1 MKRKSLL
8 VLLTLILAFGTV
20 LAACGSK
27 NEGTG
32 TTTDNNSA
40 SGEKGLAKD
49 QVLKINLTAE
59 PPTFDPAQAKDSQTN
74 TVLKF
79 LYEGLVRID
88 ENGKEAPG
96 VATNWEV
103 SEDGLKYVFTLN
115 PEAKW
120 SNGDPITAEDF
131 VRSWE
136 RALKPETASP
146 YAYQLYYIKG
156 AEGFNMSKD
165 PKFKGTKITDF
176 SQVGVEAKD
185 EHTLEVT
192 LENPTPYFLGLTAFY
207 TYYPVHKSADTNDKF
222 FADHKNMIVNG
233 PFVMDQYAKG
243 QKIVVK
249 KNEGYHAASDIKLS
263 EINMSLTSS
272 SASELQAY
280 KSGQLDYTGA
290 PNGEIPT
297 DQIPS
302 LKAELPNEFKATGIA
317 STYYYQF
324 NVNEAPFNNA
334 KIRKAF
340 AMSIQRQLI
349 VDKVTQGGQIPAFG
363 FVPPGIRGEKE
374 EFRTEHKD
382 DYFTENVDEA
392 KKLLAEGMKEEGYTT
407 LPEITLIYNTSDAHA
422 KVALAI
428 ADMWKNSLCVDV
440 KTENQKWKVFLDN
453 RQKQNFQ
460 IARAGWSADYND
472 PFNFLEMW
480 KTGNTNNDSKFSNAQ
495 YDKNLEETVKTADAA
510 ARMAAFADAEK
521 ILIQDEMGVLPI
533 YYYTNVSLTKPYL
546 KGVQLDFSGAIDFTR
561 AYLEEK

>member
-1 MKRKSLL
+1 M
-8 VLLTLILAFGTV
+8 TLILAFGTV

-32 TTTDNNSA
+32 NTDTGSA
-40 SGEKGLAKD
+40 NEGNGLAKD
-49 QVLKINLTAE
+49 QILKINLSAE
-59 PPTFDPAQAKDSQTN
+59 PPTLDPAQAKDSQTN

-88 ENGKEAPG
+88 ADGKEQAG
-96 VATNWEV
+96 VAKDWTI
-103 SEDGLKYVFTLN
+103 SEDGLKYVFNLN

-120 SNGDPITAEDF
+120 SNGDAITAEDF

-156 AEGFNMSKD
+156 AEGYNLSKD
-165 PKFKGTKITDF
+165 ETYKGTKVTDF
-176 SQVGVEAKD
+176 SQVGVKATD

-207 TYYPVHKSADTNDKF
+207 TYYPVHASADTNDKF
-222 FADHKNMIVNG
+222 FTDYKNMIVNG
-233 PFVMDQYAKG
+233 PFVMDQYSKG

-249 KNEGYHAASDIKLS
+249 KNDGYHAAADIKLA
-263 EINMSLTSS
+263 EIDMSLTNS

-290 PNGEIPT
+290 PNGEIPS

-302 LKAELPNEFKATGIA
+302 VKAELPDEFKATGIA

-324 NVNEAPFNNA
+324 NVNEAPFNNV

-340 AMSIQRQLI
+340 AMAIQRQLI

-363 FVPPGIRGEKE
+363 FVPPGIRGENG
-374 EFRTEHKD
+374 EFRDEHKD
-382 DYFTENVDEA
+382 DYFTENVEEA
-392 KKLLAEGMKEEGYTT
+392 KALLAEGMKEEGYTT
-407 LPEITLIYNTSDAHA
+407 LPAVTLIYNTSDGHA
-422 KVALAI
+422 KIALAV
-428 ADMWKNSLCVDV
+428 ADMWKQNLGVDV
-440 KTENQKWKVFLDN
+440 KTENQEWGVFLEN
-453 RQKQNFQ
+453 RQNQNFQ
-460 IARAGWSADYND
+460 VARAGWSADYND
-472 PFNFLEMW
+472 PYNFLEMW
-480 KTGNTNNDSKFSNAQ
+480 TTGNTNNDSKFSNEQ
-495 YDKNLEETVKTADAA
+495 YDKDVKETVKSADPA

-521 ILIQDEMGVLPI
+521 ILIQDEMGVMPI

-546 KGVQLDFSGAIDFTR
+546 KGVQLDFSGAIDYTR

>member
-32 TTTDNNSA
+32 NTDNGSA
-40 SGEKGLAKD
+40 TEGNGLAKD
-49 QVLKINLTAE
+49 QVLKINLSAE
-59 PPTFDPAQAKDSQTN
+59 PPTLDPAQAKDSQTN

-79 LYEGLVRID
+79 LYEGLVRIGSD
-88 ENGKEAPG
+88 GKEAPG
-96 VATNWEV
+96 VAKDWTI
-103 SEDGLKYVFTLN
+103 SEDGLKYVFNLN
-115 PEAKW
+115 PDAKW
-120 SNGDPITAEDF
+120 SNGDAITAEDF

-156 AEGFNMSKD
+156 AEGFNRSVDEKY
-165 PKFKGTKITDF
+165 KGTKITDF
-176 SQVGVEAKD
+176 SQVGVKATD

-222 FADHKNMIVNG
+222 FTDYKNMIVNG
-233 PFVMDQYAKG
+233 PFTMDQYAKG

-249 KNEGYHAASDIKLS
+249 KNESYHAASDIKLS
-263 EINMSLTSS
+263 AINMSLTNS

-290 PNGEIPT
+290 PNGEIPS

-302 LKAELPNEFKATGIA
+302 VKAELPNEFKATGIA

-324 NVNEAPFNNA
+324 NVNEAPFNNV

-340 AMSIQRQLI
+340 AMSIERQLI

-363 FVPPGIRGEKE
+363 FVPPGIRGENG
-374 EFRTEHKD
+374 EFRDEHKD
-382 DYFTENVDEA
+382 DYFTENVEEA

-407 LPEITLIYNTSDAHA
+407 LPAVTLIYNTSDGHA
-422 KVALAI
+422 KIALAV
-428 ADMWKNSLCVDV
+428 ADMWKKNLGVDV
-440 KTENQKWKVFLDN
+440 KTENQEWGVFLEN
-453 RQKQNFQ
+453 RQNQNFQ
-460 IARAGWSADYND
+460 VARAGWSADYND
-472 PFNFLEMW
+472 PYNFLEMW
-480 KTGNTNNDSKFSNAQ
+480 TTGNTNNDSKFSNEQ
-495 YDKNLEETVKTADAA
+495 YDKDVKETVKSADPAT
-510 ARMAAFADAEK
+510 RMAAFADAEK

>member
-32 TTTDNNSA
+32 NTDTGSA
-40 SGEKGLAKD
+40 NEGNGLAKD
-49 QVLKINLTAE
+49 QILKINLSAE
-59 PPTFDPAQAKDSQTN
+59 PPTLDPAQAKDSQTN

-88 ENGKEAPG
+88 ADGKEQPG
-96 VATNWEV
+96 VATDWTI
-103 SEDGLKYVFTLN
+103 SEDGLKYVFNLN

-120 SNGDPITAEDF
+120 SNGDAITAEDF

-156 AEGFNMSKD
+156 AEGYNLSKD
-165 PKFKGTKITDF
+165 ETYTGTKITDF
-176 SQVGVEAKD
+176 SQVGVKATD
-185 EHTLEVT
+185 ANTLEVT

-207 TYYPVHKSADTNDKF
+207 TYYPVHASADTNDKF
-222 FADHKNMIVNG
+222 FTDYKNMIVNG

-249 KNEGYHAASDIKLS
+249 KNDGYHAAADIKLAQ
-263 EINMSLTSS
+263 IDMSLTNS

-290 PNGEIPT
+290 PNGEIPS

-302 LKAELPNEFKATGIA
+302 VKAELPDEFKATGIA

-324 NVNEAPFNNA
+324 NVNEAPFNNV

-363 FVPPGIRGEKE
+363 FVPPGIRGENG
-374 EFRTEHKD
+374 EFRDEHKD

-392 KKLLAEGMKEEGYTT
+392 KALLAEGMKEEGYTT
-407 LPEITLIYNTSDAHA
+407 LPAVTLIYNTSDGHA
-422 KVALAI
+422 KIALAI
-428 ADMWKNSLCVDV
+428 ADMWKQNLGVDV
-440 KTENQKWKVFLDN
+440 KTENQEWGVFLEN
-453 RQKQNFQ
+453 RQNQNFQ
-460 IARAGWSADYND
+460 VARAGWSADYND
-472 PFNFLEMW
+472 PYNFLEMW
-480 KTGNTNNDSKFSNAQ
+480 TTGNTNNDSKFSNEQ
-495 YDKNLEETVKTADAA
+495 YDKDVKDTVKSADPA

-521 ILIQDEMGVLPI
+521 ILIQDEMGVMPI

>member
-32 TTTDNNSA
+32 NTDNGSA
-40 SGEKGLAKD
+40 TEGNGLAKD
-49 QVLKINLTAE
+49 QVLKINLSAE
-59 PPTFDPAQAKDSQTN
+59 PPTLDPAQAKDSQTN

-79 LYEGLVRID
+79 LYEGLVRIGAD
-88 ENGKEAPG
+88 GKEAPG
-96 VATNWEV
+96 VAKDWTI
-103 SEDGLKYVFTLN
+103 SEDGLKYVFNLN
-115 PEAKW
+115 PDAKW
-120 SNGDPITAEDF
+120 SNGDAITAEDF

-156 AEGFNMSKD
+156 AEGYNLSKD
-165 PKFKGTKITDF
+165 ETYKGVKAT
-176 SQVGVEAKD
+176 D

-222 FADHKNMIVNG
+222 FTDYKNMIVNG
-233 PFVMDQYAKG
+233 PFTMDQYAKG

-263 EINMSLTSS
+263 AINMSLTNS

-290 PNGEIPT
+290 PNGEIPS

-302 LKAELPNEFKATGIA
+302 VKAELPDEFKATGIA

-324 NVNEAPFNNA
+324 NVNEAPFNNV

-340 AMSIQRQLI
+340 AMSIERQLI

-363 FVPPGIRGEKE
+363 FVPPGIRGENG
-374 EFRTEHKD
+374 EFRDEHKD
-382 DYFTENVDEA
+382 DYFTENVEEA

-407 LPEITLIYNTSDAHA
+407 LPAVTLIYNTSDGHA
-422 KVALAI
+422 KIALAV
-428 ADMWKNSLCVDV
+428 ADMWKKNLGVDV
-440 KTENQKWKVFLDN
+440 KTENQEWGVFLEN
-453 RQKQNFQ
+453 RQNQNFQ
-460 IARAGWSADYND
+460 VARAGWSADYND
-472 PFNFLEMW
+472 PYNFLEMW
-480 KTGNTNNDSKFSNAQ
+480 TTGNTNNDSKFSNEQ
-495 YDKNLEETVKTADAA
+495 YDKDVKETVKSADPAT
-510 ARMAAFADAEK
+510 RMAAFADAEK

>member
-32 TTTDNNSA
+32 TTPDNNSA
-40 SGEKGLAKD
+40 SGEKALAKD

-88 ENGKEAPG
+88 ENGKEAAG
-96 VATNWEV
+96 VAKDWTI
-103 SEDGLKYVFTLN
+103 SEDGLKYVFNLN
-115 PEAKW
+115 PDVKW
-120 SNGDPITAEDF
+120 SNGDAITAEDF

-156 AEGFNMSKD
+156 AEGFNKSKD
-165 PKFKGTKITDF
+165 KDYKGTKITDF
-176 SQVGVEAKD
+176 AQVGVKATD

-222 FADHKNMIVNG
+222 FTDYKNMIVNG

-249 KNEGYHAASDIKLS
+249 KNEGYHAASDIKLTQ
-263 EINMSLTSS
+263 IDMSLTSS

-290 PNGEIPT
+290 PNGEVPT

-324 NVNEAPFNNA
+324 NVHEAPFNNA

-363 FVPPGIRGEKE
+363 FVPPGIRGENG
-374 EFRTEHKD
+374 EFRDEHKD

-392 KKLLAEGMKEEGYTT
+392 KALLAEGMKEEGYTT
-407 LPEITLIYNTSDAHA
+407 LPAVTLIYNTSDNHA
-422 KVALAI
+422 KIALAI
-428 ADMWKNSLCVDV
+428 ADMWKKNLGVDV
-440 KTENQKWKVFLDN
+440 KTENQEWGVFLEN
-453 RQKQNFQ
+453 RQNQNFQ

-472 PFNFLEMW
+472 PYNFLEMW
-480 KTGNTNNDSKFSNAQ
+480 TTGNTNNDSKFSNEQ
-495 YDKNLEETVKTADAA
+495 YDKDVKDTVKTADAA
-510 ARMAAFADAEK
+510 ARMTAFADAEK
-521 ILIQDEMGVLPI
+521 ILVQDEMAVMPI

>member
-32 TTTDNNSA
+32 NTDTGSA
-40 SGEKGLAKD
+40 TEGNGLAKD
-49 QVLKINLTAE
+49 QVLKINLSAE
-59 PPTFDPAQAKDSQTN
+59 PPTLDPAQAKDSQTN

-88 ENGKEAPG
+88 PDGKEASG
-96 VATNWEV
+96 VAKDWTI
-103 SEDGLKYVFTLN
+103 SEDGLKYVFNLN
-115 PEAKW
+115 PDAKW
-120 SNGDPITAEDF
+120 SNGDAITAEDF

-156 AEGFNMSKD
+156 AEGYNLSKD
-165 PKFKGTKITDF
+165 ETYKGTKITDF
-176 SQVGVEAKD
+176 SQVGVKATD

-207 TYYPVHKSADTNDKF
+207 TYYPVHKSAETNDKF
-222 FADHKNMIVNG
+222 FTDYKNMIVNG
-233 PFVMDQYAKG
+233 PFTMDQYAKG

-249 KNEGYHAASDIKLS
+249 KNESYHAASDIKLS
-263 EINMSLTSS
+263 EINMSLTNS

-290 PNGEIPT
+290 PNGEIPS

-302 LKAELPNEFKATGIA
+302 VKAELPDEFKATGIA

-324 NVNEAPFNNA
+324 NVNEAPFNNV

-340 AMSIQRQLI
+340 AMSIERQLI

-363 FVPPGIRGEKE
+363 FVPPGIRGENG
-374 EFRTEHKD
+374 EFRDEHKD
-382 DYFTENVDEA
+382 DYFTENVEEA

-407 LPEITLIYNTSDAHA
+407 LPAVTLIYNTSDGHA
-422 KVALAI
+422 KIALAV
-428 ADMWKNSLCVDV
+428 ADMWKKNLGVDV
-440 KTENQKWKVFLDN
+440 KTENQEWGVFLEN
-453 RQKQNFQ
+453 RQNQNFQ

-472 PFNFLEMW
+472 PYNFLEMW
-480 KTGNTNNDSKFSNAQ
+480 TTGNTNNDSKFSNEQ
-495 YDKNLEETVKTADAA
+495 YDKDVKETVKSADPAT
-510 ARMAAFADAEK
+510 RMAAFADAEK

-546 KGVQLDFSGAIDFTR
+546 KGIQLDFSGAIDFTR

>member
-32 TTTDNNSA
+32 NTDTGSA
-40 SGEKGLAKD
+40 SEGNGLAKD
-49 QVLKINLTAE
+49 QILKINLSAE
-59 PPTFDPAQAKDSQTN
+59 PPTLDPAQAKDSQTN

-88 ENGKEAPG
+88 ADGKEAPG
-96 VATNWEV
+96 VAKDWTI
-103 SEDGLKYVFTLN
+103 SEDGLKYVFNLN
-115 PEAKW
+115 PDAKW
-120 SNGDPITAEDF
+120 SNGDAITAEDF

-156 AEGFNMSKD
+156 AEGYNLSKD
-165 PKFKGTKITDF
+165 ETYKGTKITDF
-176 SQVGVEAKD
+176 SQVGVKATD

-207 TYYPVHKSADTNDKF
+207 TYYPVHASADTNDKF
-222 FADHKNMIVNG
+222 FTDYKNMIVNG

-249 KNEGYHAASDIKLS
+249 KNDGYHAAADIKLAQ
-263 EINMSLTSS
+263 IDMSLTNS

-290 PNGEIPT
+290 PNGEIPS

-302 LKAELPNEFKATGIA
+302 VKAELPDEFKATGIA

-324 NVNEAPFNNA
+324 NVNEAPFNNV

-340 AMSIQRQLI
+340 AMAIQRQLI

-363 FVPPGIRGEKE
+363 FVPPGIRGENG
-374 EFRTEHKD
+374 EFRDEHKD

-392 KKLLAEGMKEEGYTT
+392 KALLAEGMKEEGYTT
-407 LPEITLIYNTSDAHA
+407 LPAVTLIYNTSDGHA
-422 KVALAI
+422 KIALAI
-428 ADMWKNSLCVDV
+428 ADMWKQNLGVDV
-440 KTENQKWKVFLDN
+440 KTENQEWGVFLEN
-453 RQKQNFQ
+453 RQNQNFQ

-472 PFNFLEMW
+472 PYNFLEMW
-480 KTGNTNNDSKFSNAQ
+480 TTGNTNNDSKFSNEQ
-495 YDKNLEETVKTADAA
+495 YDKDVKETVKSADPA

-521 ILIQDEMGVLPI
+521 ILIQDEMGVMPI

>member
-32 TTTDNNSA
+32 NTDTGSA
-40 SGEKGLAKD
+40 SEGNGLAKD
-49 QVLKINLTAE
+49 QILKINLSAE
-59 PPTFDPAQAKDSQTN
+59 PPTLDPAQAKDSQTN

-88 ENGKEAPG
+88 ADGKEQAG
-96 VATNWEV
+96 VAKDWTI
-103 SEDGLKYVFTLN
+103 SEDGLKYVFNLN
-115 PEAKW
+115 PDAKW
-120 SNGDPITAEDF
+120 SNGDAITAEDF

-156 AEGFNMSKD
+156 AEGYNLSKD
-165 PKFKGTKITDF
+165 ETYKGTKVTDF
-176 SQVGVEAKD
+176 SQVGVKATD

-207 TYYPVHKSADTNDKF
+207 TYYPVHASADTNDKF
-222 FADHKNMIVNG
+222 FTDYKNMIVNG
-233 PFVMDQYAKG
+233 PFVMDQYSKG

-249 KNEGYHAASDIKLS
+249 KNDGYHAAADIKLA
-263 EINMSLTSS
+263 EIDMSLTNS

-290 PNGEIPT
+290 PNGEIPS

-302 LKAELPNEFKATGIA
+302 VKAELPDEFKATGIA

-324 NVNEAPFNNA
+324 NVNEAPFNNV

-340 AMSIQRQLI
+340 AMAIQRQLI

-363 FVPPGIRGEKE
+363 FVPPGIRGENG
-374 EFRTEHKD
+374 EFRDEHKD
-382 DYFTENVDEA
+382 DYFTENVEEA
-392 KKLLAEGMKEEGYTT
+392 KALLAEGMKEEGYTT
-407 LPEITLIYNTSDAHA
+407 LPAVTLIYNTSDGHA
-422 KVALAI
+422 KIALAV
-428 ADMWKNSLCVDV
+428 ADMWKQNLGVDV
-440 KTENQKWKVFLDN
+440 KTENQEWGVFLEN
-453 RQKQNFQ
+453 RQNQNFQ
-460 IARAGWSADYND
+460 VARAGWSADYND
-472 PFNFLEMW
+472 PYNFLEMW
-480 KTGNTNNDSKFSNAQ
+480 TTGNTNNDSKFSNEQ
-495 YDKNLEETVKTADAA
+495 YDKDVKDTVKSADPA

-521 ILIQDEMGVLPI
+521 ILIQDEMGVMPI

>member
-32 TTTDNNSA
+32 NTDTGSA
-40 SGEKGLAKD
+40 NEGNGLAKD
-49 QVLKINLTAE
+49 QILKINLSAE
-59 PPTFDPAQAKDSQTN
+59 PPTLDPAQAKDSQTN

-88 ENGKEAPG
+88 ADGKEAPG
-96 VATNWEV
+96 VAKDWTI
-103 SEDGLKYVFTLN
+103 SEDGLKYVFNLN

-120 SNGDPITAEDF
+120 SNGDAITAEDF

-156 AEGFNMSKD
+156 AEGYNLSKD
-165 PKFKGTKITDF
+165 ETYTGTKITDF
-176 SQVGVEAKD
+176 SQVGVKATD

-207 TYYPVHKSADTNDKF
+207 TYYPVHASADTNDKF
-222 FADHKNMIVNG
+222 FTDYKNMIVNG

-249 KNEGYHAASDIKLS
+249 KNDSYHAAADIKLAQ
-263 EINMSLTSS
+263 IDMSLTNS

-290 PNGEIPT
+290 PNGEIPS

-302 LKAELPNEFKATGIA
+302 VKAELPDEFKATGIA

-324 NVNEAPFNNA
+324 NVNEAPFNNV

-340 AMSIQRQLI
+340 AMSINRQLI

-363 FVPPGIRGEKE
+363 FVPPGIRGENG
-374 EFRTEHKD
+374 EFRDEHKD

-392 KKLLAEGMKEEGYTT
+392 KALLAEGMKEEGYTT
-407 LPEITLIYNTSDAHA
+407 LPAVTLIYNTSDGHA
-422 KVALAI
+422 KIALAV
-428 ADMWKNSLCVDV
+428 ADMWKQNLGVDV
-440 KTENQKWKVFLDN
+440 KTENQEWGVFLEN
-453 RQKQNFQ
+453 RQNQNFQ
-460 IARAGWSADYND
+460 VARAGWSADYND
-472 PFNFLEMW
+472 PYNFLEMW
-480 KTGNTNNDSKFSNAQ
+480 TTGNTNNDSKFSNEQ
-495 YDKNLEETVKTADAA
+495 YDKDVKDTVKSADPA

>member
-32 TTTDNNSA
+32 NTDTGSA
-40 SGEKGLAKD
+40 NEGNGLAKD
-49 QVLKINLTAE
+49 QILKINLSAE
-59 PPTFDPAQAKDSQTN
+59 PPTLDPAQAKDSQTN

-88 ENGKEAPG
+88 ADGKEQAG
-96 VATNWEV
+96 VAKDWTI
-103 SEDGLKYVFTLN
+103 SEDGLKYVFNLN

-120 SNGDPITAEDF
+120 SNGDAITSEDF

-156 AEGFNMSKD
+156 AEGYNLSKD
-165 PKFKGTKITDF
+165 ETYTGTKITDF
-176 SQVGVEAKD
+176 SQVGVKATD

-207 TYYPVHKSADTNDKF
+207 TYYPVHASADTNDKF
-222 FADHKNMIVNG
+222 FTDYKNMIVNG
-233 PFVMDQYAKG
+233 PFTLDQFAKG

-249 KNEGYHAASDIKLS
+249 KNDGYHAAADIKLS
-263 EINMSLTSS
+263 QIDMSLTNS

-290 PNGEIPT
+290 PNGEIPS

-302 LKAELPNEFKATGIA
+302 VKAELPDEFKATGIA

-324 NVNEAPFNNA
+324 NVNEAPFNNV

-340 AMSIQRQLI
+340 AMAIQRQLI

-363 FVPPGIRGEKE
+363 FVPPGIRGENG
-374 EFRTEHKD
+374 EFRDEHKD

-392 KKLLAEGMKEEGYTT
+392 KALLAEGMKEEGYTT
-407 LPEITLIYNTSDAHA
+407 LPAVTLIYNTSDGHA
-422 KVALAI
+422 KIALAI
-428 ADMWKNSLCVDV
+428 ADMWKQNLGVDV
-440 KTENQKWKVFLDN
+440 KTENQEWGVFLEN
-453 RQKQNFQ
+453 RQNQNFQ
-460 IARAGWSADYND
+460 VARAGWSADYND
-472 PFNFLEMW
+472 PYNFLEMW
-480 KTGNTNNDSKFSNAQ
+480 TTGNTNNDSKFSNEQ
-495 YDKNLEETVKTADAA
+495 YDKDVKDTVKSADPA

-521 ILIQDEMGVLPI
+521 ILIQDEMGVMPI

-546 KGVQLDFSGAIDFTR
+546 KDVQLDFSGAIDFTR

>member
-32 TTTDNNSA
+32 NTDTGSA
-40 SGEKGLAKD
+40 NEGNGLAKD
-49 QVLKINLTAE
+49 QILKINLSAE
-59 PPTFDPAQAKDSQTN
+59 PPTLDPAQAKDSQTN

-88 ENGKEAPG
+88 ADGKEQAG
-96 VATNWEV
+96 VAKDWTI
-103 SEDGLKYVFTLN
+103 SEDGLKYVFNLN

-120 SNGDPITAEDF
+120 SNGDAITAEDF

-156 AEGFNMSKD
+156 AEGYNLSKD
-165 PKFKGTKITDF
+165 ETYKGTKVTDF
-176 SQVGVEAKD
+176 SQVGVKATD

-207 TYYPVHKSADTNDKF
+207 TYYPVHASADTNDKF
-222 FADHKNMIVNG
+222 FTDYKNMIVNG
-233 PFVMDQYAKG
+233 PFVMDQYSKG

-249 KNEGYHAASDIKLS
+249 KNDGYHAAADIKLAQ
-263 EINMSLTSS
+263 IDMSLTNS

-290 PNGEIPT
+290 PNGEIPS

-302 LKAELPNEFKATGIA
+302 VKAELPDEFKATGIA

-324 NVNEAPFNNA
+324 NVNEAPFNNV

-340 AMSIQRQLI
+340 AMAIQRQLI

-363 FVPPGIRGEKE
+363 FVPPGIRGENG
-374 EFRTEHKD
+374 EFRDEHKD
-382 DYFTENVDEA
+382 DYFTENVEEA
-392 KKLLAEGMKEEGYTT
+392 KALLAEGMKEEGYTT
-407 LPEITLIYNTSDAHA
+407 LPAVTLIYNTSDGHA
-422 KVALAI
+422 KIALAV
-428 ADMWKNSLCVDV
+428 ADMWKQNLGVDV
-440 KTENQKWKVFLDN
+440 KTENQEWGVFLEN
-453 RQKQNFQ
+453 RQNQNFQ
-460 IARAGWSADYND
+460 VARAGWSADYND
-472 PFNFLEMW
+472 PYNFLEMW
-480 KTGNTNNDSKFSNAQ
+480 TTGNTNNDSKFSNEQ
-495 YDKNLEETVKTADAA
+495 YDKDVKETVKSADPA

-521 ILIQDEMGVLPI
+521 ILIQDEMGVMPI

-546 KGVQLDFSGAIDFTR
+546 KGVQLDFSGAIDYTR

>member
-32 TTTDNNSA
+32 TKTDNNSA

-59 PPTFDPAQAKDSQTN
+59 PPTLDPAQAKDSQTN

-88 ENGKEAPG
+88 DKGKEAPG
-96 VATNWEV
+96 IATKWDI
-103 SEDGLKYVFTLN
+103 SEDGLKYVFNLN

-120 SNGDPITAEDF
+120 SNGDAITAEDF
-131 VRSWE
+131 ARSWE

-156 AEGFNMSKD
+156 AQAFNEGK
-165 PKFKGTKITDF
+165 TKDF
-176 SQVGVEAKD
+176 SQVGVKAKD

-207 TYYPVHKSADTNDKF
+207 TYYPVHKSADTNKKF
-222 FADHKNMIVNG
+222 FSDYKNMIVNG
-233 PFVMDQYAKG
+233 PFVMDQFAKG

-249 KNEGYHAASDIKLS
+249 KNEGYHAAADIKLTQVD
-263 EINMSLTSS
+263 MSLTSS

-280 KSGQLDYTGA
+280 KSGQLDYSGA

-317 STYYYQF
+317 STYYYLF
-324 NVNEAPFNNA
+324 NLKEAPFNNL

-340 AMSIQRQLI
+340 AMSINRQLI

-363 FVPPGIRGEKE
+363 FVPPGIRGEKGQ
-374 EFRTEHKD
+374 FRDEHKD
-382 DYFTENVDEA
+382 DYFAENVEEA
-392 KKLLAEGMKEEGYTT
+392 KKLLEEGMKEEGYTT
-407 LPEITLIYNTSDAHA
+407 LPALTLIYNTSDNHA
-422 KVALAI
+422 KIALAI
-428 ADMWKNSLCVDV
+428 ADMWKQNLGVDV
-440 KTENQKWKVFLDN
+440 KTENQEWGVFLEN
-453 RQKQNFQ
+453 RQNQNFQ
-460 IARAGWSADYND
+460 IARAGWSADYSD
-472 PFNFLEMW
+472 PYNFLEMW
-480 KTGNTNNDSKFSNAQ
+480 TTGNTNNDPKFSNEQ
-495 YDKNLEETVKTADAA
+495 FDKDVKETVKTADPAK
-510 ARMAAFADAEK
+510 RMAAFADAEK
-521 ILIQDEMGVLPI
+521 VLVQDEMAVLPI

>member
-32 TTTDNNSA
+32 NTDTGSA
-40 SGEKGLAKD
+40 NEGNGLAKD
-49 QVLKINLTAE
+49 QILKINLSAE
-59 PPTFDPAQAKDSQTN
+59 PPTLDPAQAKDSQTN

-88 ENGKEAPG
+88 ADGKEQAG
-96 VATNWEV
+96 VAKDWTI
-103 SEDGLKYVFTLN
+103 SEDGLKYVFNLN

-120 SNGDPITAEDF
+120 SNGDAITAEDF

-156 AEGFNMSKD
+156 AEGYNLSKD
-165 PKFKGTKITDF
+165 ETYKGTKVTDF
-176 SQVGVEAKD
+176 SQVGVKATD

-207 TYYPVHKSADTNDKF
+207 TYYPVHASADTNDKF
-222 FADHKNMIVNG
+222 FTDYKNMIVNG
-233 PFVMDQYAKG
+233 PFVMDQYSKG

-249 KNEGYHAASDIKLS
+249 KNDGYHAAADIKLAQ
-263 EINMSLTSS
+263 IDMSLTNS

-290 PNGEIPT
+290 PNGEIPS

-302 LKAELPNEFKATGIA
+302 VKAELPDEFKATGIA

-324 NVNEAPFNNA
+324 NVNEAPFNNV

-340 AMSIQRQLI
+340 AMAIQRQLI

-363 FVPPGIRGEKE
+363 FVPPGIRGENG
-374 EFRTEHKD
+374 EFRDEHKD
-382 DYFTENVDEA
+382 DYFTENVEEA
-392 KKLLAEGMKEEGYTT
+392 KALLAEGMKEEGYTT
-407 LPEITLIYNTSDAHA
+407 LPAVTLIYNTSDGHA
-422 KVALAI
+422 KIALAV
-428 ADMWKNSLCVDV
+428 ADMWKQNLGVDV
-440 KTENQKWKVFLDN
+440 KTENQEWGVFLEN
-453 RQKQNFQ
+453 RQNQNFQ
-460 IARAGWSADYND
+460 VARAGWSADYND
-472 PFNFLEMW
+472 PYNFLEMW
-480 KTGNTNNDSKFSNAQ
+480 TTGNTNNDSKFSNEQ
-495 YDKNLEETVKTADAA
+495 YDKDVKETVKSADPAT
-510 ARMAAFADAEK
+510 RMAAFADAEK
-521 ILIQDEMGVLPI
+521 ILIQDEMGVMPI

-546 KGVQLDFSGAIDFTR
+546 KGVQLDFSGAIDYTR

>member
-32 TTTDNNSA
+32 NTDTGSA
-40 SGEKGLAKD
+40 NEGNGLAKD
-49 QVLKINLTAE
+49 QILKINLSAE
-59 PPTFDPAQAKDSQTN
+59 PPTLDPAQAKDSQTN

-88 ENGKEAPG
+88 ADGKEQAG
-96 VATNWEV
+96 VAKDWTI
-103 SEDGLKYVFTLN
+103 SEDGLKYVFNLN

-120 SNGDPITAEDF
+120 SNGDAITAEDF

-156 AEGFNMSKD
+156 AEGYNLSKD
-165 PKFKGTKITDF
+165 ETYTGTKITDF
-176 SQVGVEAKD
+176 SQVGVKATD

-207 TYYPVHKSADTNDKF
+207 TYYPVHASADTNDKF
-222 FADHKNMIVNG
+222 FTDYKNMIVNG

-249 KNEGYHAASDIKLS
+249 KNDGYHAAADIKLAQ
-263 EINMSLTSS
+263 IDMSLTNS

-290 PNGEIPT
+290 PNGEIPS

-302 LKAELPNEFKATGIA
+302 VKAELPDEFKATGIA

-324 NVNEAPFNNA
+324 NVNEAPFNNV

-340 AMSIQRQLI
+340 AMSINRQLI

-363 FVPPGIRGEKE
+363 FVPPGIRGENG
-374 EFRTEHKD
+374 EFRDEHKD

-392 KKLLAEGMKEEGYTT
+392 KALLAEGMKEEGYTT
-407 LPEITLIYNTSDAHA
+407 LPAVTLIYNTSDGHA
-422 KVALAI
+422 KIALAV
-428 ADMWKNSLCVDV
+428 ADMWKQNLGVDV
-440 KTENQKWKVFLDN
+440 KTENQEWGVFLEN
-453 RQKQNFQ
+453 RQNQNFQ
-460 IARAGWSADYND
+460 VARAGWSADYND
-472 PFNFLEMW
+472 PYNFLEMW
-480 KTGNTNNDSKFSNAQ
+480 TTGNTNNDSKFSNEQ
-495 YDKNLEETVKTADAA
+495 YDKDVKETVKSADPAT
-510 ARMAAFADAEK
+510 RMAAFADAEK

>member
-1 MKRKSLL
+1 M
-8 VLLTLILAFGTV
+8 TLILAFGTV

-32 TTTDNNSA
+32 NTDTGSA
-40 SGEKGLAKD
+40 NEGNGLAKD
-49 QVLKINLTAE
+49 QILKINLSAE
-59 PPTFDPAQAKDSQTN
+59 PPTLDPAQAKDSQTN

-88 ENGKEAPG
+88 ADGKEQAG
-96 VATNWEV
+96 VAKDWKI
-103 SEDGLKYVFTLN
+103 SEDGLKYVFNLN

-120 SNGDPITAEDF
+120 SNGDAITAEDF

-156 AEGFNMSKD
+156 AEGYNLSKD
-165 PKFKGTKITDF
+165 ETYKGTKVTDF
-176 SQVGVEAKD
+176 SQVGVKATD

-207 TYYPVHKSADTNDKF
+207 TYYPVHASADTNDKF
-222 FADHKNMIVNG
+222 FTDYKNMIVNG
-233 PFVMDQYAKG
+233 PFVMDQYSKG

-249 KNEGYHAASDIKLS
+249 KNDGYHAAADIKLAQ
-263 EINMSLTSS
+263 IDMSLTNS

-290 PNGEIPT
+290 PNGEIPS

-302 LKAELPNEFKATGIA
+302 VKAELPDEFKATGIA

-324 NVNEAPFNNA
+324 NVNEAPFNNV

-340 AMSIQRQLI
+340 AMAIQRQLI

-363 FVPPGIRGEKE
+363 FVPPGIRGENG
-374 EFRTEHKD
+374 EFRDEHKD
-382 DYFTENVDEA
+382 DYFTENVEEA
-392 KKLLAEGMKEEGYTT
+392 KALLAEGMKEEGYTT
-407 LPEITLIYNTSDAHA
+407 LPAVTLIYNTSDGHA
-422 KVALAI
+422 KIALAV
-428 ADMWKNSLCVDV
+428 ADMWKQNLGVDV
-440 KTENQKWKVFLDN
+440 KTENQEWGVFLEN
-453 RQKQNFQ
+453 RQNQNFQ
-460 IARAGWSADYND
+460 VARAGWSADYND
-472 PFNFLEMW
+472 PYNFLEMW
-480 KTGNTNNDSKFSNAQ
+480 TTGNTNNDSKFSNEQ
-495 YDKNLEETVKTADAA
+495 YDKDVKETVKSADPA

-521 ILIQDEMGVLPI
+521 ILIQDEMGVMPI

-546 KGVQLDFSGAIDFTR
+546 KGVQLDFSGAIDYTR

>member
-32 TTTDNNSA
+32 NTDTGSA
-40 SGEKGLAKD
+40 SEGNGLAKD
-49 QVLKINLTAE
+49 QILKINLSAE
-59 PPTFDPAQAKDSQTN
+59 PPTLDPAQAKDSQTN

-88 ENGKEAPG
+88 ADGKEAPG
-96 VATNWEV
+96 VAKDWTI
-103 SEDGLKYVFTLN
+103 SEDGLKYVFNLN
-115 PEAKW
+115 PDAKW
-120 SNGDPITAEDF
+120 SNGDAITAEDF

-156 AEGFNMSKD
+156 AEGYNLSKD
-165 PKFKGTKITDF
+165 ETYKGTKITDF
-176 SQVGVEAKD
+176 SQVGVKATD

-207 TYYPVHKSADTNDKF
+207 TYYPVHASADTNDKF
-222 FADHKNMIVNG
+222 FTDYKNMIVNG

-249 KNEGYHAASDIKLS
+249 KNDGYHAAADIKLAQ
-263 EINMSLTSS
+263 IDMSLTNS

-290 PNGEIPT
+290 PNGEIPS

-302 LKAELPNEFKATGIA
+302 VKAELPDEFKATGIA

-324 NVNEAPFNNA
+324 NVNEAPFNNV

-340 AMSIQRQLI
+340 AMAIQRQLI

-363 FVPPGIRGEKE
+363 FVPPGIRGENG
-374 EFRTEHKD
+374 EFRDEHKD

-407 LPEITLIYNTSDAHA
+407 LPAVTLIYNTSDGHA
-422 KVALAI
+422 KIALAI
-428 ADMWKNSLCVDV
+428 ADMWKQNLGVDV
-440 KTENQKWKVFLDN
+440 KTENQEWGVFLEN
-453 RQKQNFQ
+453 RQNQNFQ
-460 IARAGWSADYND
+460 VARAGWSADYND
-472 PFNFLEMW
+472 PYNFLEMW
-480 KTGNTNNDSKFSNAQ
+480 TTGNTNNDSKFSNEQ
-495 YDKNLEETVKTADAA
+495 YDKDVKETVKSADPA

-521 ILIQDEMGVLPI
+521 ILIQDEMGVMPI

>member
-32 TTTDNNSA
+32 NTDNGSA
-40 SGEKGLAKD
+40 TEGNGLAKD
-49 QVLKINLTAE
+49 QVLKINLSAE
-59 PPTFDPAQAKDSQTN
+59 PPTLDPAQAKDSQTN

-79 LYEGLVRID
+79 LYEGLVRIGAD
-88 ENGKEAPG
+88 GKEAPG
-96 VATNWEV
+96 VAKDWTI
-103 SEDGLKYVFTLN
+103 SEDGLKYVFNLN
-115 PEAKW
+115 PDAKW
-120 SNGDPITAEDF
+120 SNGDAITSEDF

-156 AEGFNMSKD
+156 AEGFNRSVDEKY
-165 PKFKGTKITDF
+165 KGTKITDF
-176 SQVGVEAKD
+176 SQVGVKATD

-222 FADHKNMIVNG
+222 FTDYKNMIVNG
-233 PFVMDQYAKG
+233 PFTMDQYAKG

-263 EINMSLTSS
+263 AINMSLTNS

-290 PNGEIPT
+290 PNGEIPS

-302 LKAELPNEFKATGIA
+302 VKAELPNEFKATGIA

-324 NVNEAPFNNA
+324 NVNEAPFNNV

-340 AMSIQRQLI
+340 AMSIERQLI

-363 FVPPGIRGEKE
+363 FVPPGIRGENG
-374 EFRTEHKD
+374 EFRDEHKD
-382 DYFTENVDEA
+382 DYFTENVEEA

-407 LPEITLIYNTSDAHA
+407 LPAVTLIYNTSDGHA
-422 KVALAI
+422 KIALAV
-428 ADMWKNSLCVDV
+428 ADMWKKNLGVDV
-440 KTENQKWKVFLDN
+440 KTENQEWGVFLEN
-453 RQKQNFQ
+453 RQNQNFQ
-460 IARAGWSADYND
+460 VARAGWSADYND
-472 PFNFLEMW
+472 PYNFLEMW
-480 KTGNTNNDSKFSNAQ
+480 TTGNTNNDSKFSNEQ
-495 YDKNLEETVKTADAA
+495 YDKDVKETVKSADPAT
-510 ARMAAFADAEK
+510 RMAAFADAEK

>member
-1 MKRKSLL
+1 M
-8 VLLTLILAFGTV
+8 TLILAFGTV

-32 TTTDNNSA
+32 NTDTGSA
-40 SGEKGLAKD
+40 SEGNGLAKD
-49 QVLKINLTAE
+49 QILKINLSAE
-59 PPTFDPAQAKDSQTN
+59 PPTLDPAQAKDSQTN

-88 ENGKEAPG
+88 ADGKEQAG
-96 VATNWEV
+96 VAKDWTI
-103 SEDGLKYVFTLN
+103 SEDGLKYVFNLN
-115 PEAKW
+115 PDAKW
-120 SNGDPITAEDF
+120 SNGDAITAEDF

-156 AEGFNMSKD
+156 AEGYNLSKD
-165 PKFKGTKITDF
+165 ETYKGTKVTDF
-176 SQVGVEAKD
+176 SQVGVKATD

-207 TYYPVHKSADTNDKF
+207 TYYPVHASADTNDKF
-222 FADHKNMIVNG
+222 FTDYKNMIVNG
-233 PFVMDQYAKG
+233 PFVMDQYSKG

-249 KNEGYHAASDIKLS
+249 KNDGYHAAADIKLA
-263 EINMSLTSS
+263 EIDMSLTNS

-290 PNGEIPT
+290 PNGEIPS

-302 LKAELPNEFKATGIA
+302 VKAELPDEFKATGIA

-324 NVNEAPFNNA
+324 NVNEAPFNNV

-340 AMSIQRQLI
+340 AMAIQRQLI

-363 FVPPGIRGEKE
+363 FVPPGIRGENG
-374 EFRTEHKD
+374 EFRDEHKD

-407 LPEITLIYNTSDAHA
+407 LPAVTLIYNTSDGHA
-422 KVALAI
+422 KIALAI
-428 ADMWKNSLCVDV
+428 ADMWKQNLGVDV
-440 KTENQKWKVFLDN
+440 KTENQEWGVFLEN
-453 RQKQNFQ
+453 RQNQNFQ
-460 IARAGWSADYND
+460 VARAGWSADYND
-472 PFNFLEMW
+472 PYNFLEMW
-480 KTGNTNNDSKFSNAQ
+480 TTGNTNNDSKFSNEQ
-495 YDKNLEETVKTADAA
+495 YDKDVKETVKSADPA

-521 ILIQDEMGVLPI
+521 ILIQDEMGVMPI

>member
-32 TTTDNNSA
+32 NTDTGSA
-40 SGEKGLAKD
+40 SEGNGLAKD
-49 QVLKINLTAE
+49 QILKINLSAE
-59 PPTFDPAQAKDSQTN
+59 PPTLDPAQAKDSQTN

-88 ENGKEAPG
+88 ADGKEQAG
-96 VATNWEV
+96 VAKDWKI
-103 SEDGLKYVFTLN
+103 SEDGLKYVFNLN
-115 PEAKW
+115 PDAKW
-120 SNGDPITAEDF
+120 SNGDAITAEDF

-156 AEGFNMSKD
+156 AEGYNLSKD
-165 PKFKGTKITDF
+165 ETYKGTKVTDF
-176 SQVGVEAKD
+176 SQVGVKATD

-207 TYYPVHKSADTNDKF
+207 TYYPVHASADTNDKF
-222 FADHKNMIVNG
+222 FTDYKNMIVNG
-233 PFVMDQYAKG
+233 PFVMDQYSKG

-249 KNEGYHAASDIKLS
+249 KNDGYHAAADIKLAQ
-263 EINMSLTSS
+263 IDMSLTNS

-290 PNGEIPT
+290 PNGEIPS

-302 LKAELPNEFKATGIA
+302 VKAELPDEFKATGIA

-324 NVNEAPFNNA
+324 NVNEAPFNNV

-340 AMSIQRQLI
+340 AMAIQRQLI

-363 FVPPGIRGEKE
+363 FVPPGIRGENG
-374 EFRTEHKD
+374 EFRDEHKD
-382 DYFTENVDEA
+382 DYFTENVEEA
-392 KKLLAEGMKEEGYTT
+392 KALLAEGMKEEGYTT
-407 LPEITLIYNTSDAHA
+407 LPAVTLIYNTSDGHA
-422 KVALAI
+422 KIALAV
-428 ADMWKNSLCVDV
+428 ADMWKQNLGVDV
-440 KTENQKWKVFLDN
+440 KTENQEWGVFLEN
-453 RQKQNFQ
+453 RQNQNFQ
-460 IARAGWSADYND
+460 VARAGWSADYND
-472 PFNFLEMW
+472 PYNFLEMW
-480 KTGNTNNDSKFSNAQ
+480 TTGNTNNDSKFSNEQ
-495 YDKNLEETVKTADAA
+495 YDKDVKETVKSADPAT
-510 ARMAAFADAEK
+510 RMAAFADAEK
-521 ILIQDEMGVLPI
+521 ILIQDEMGVMPI

-546 KGVQLDFSGAIDFTR
+546 KGVQLDFSGAIDYTR

>member
-27 NEGTG
+27 NEGTSNTG
-32 TTTDNNSA
+32 TGSA
-40 SGEKGLAKD
+40 GEESGLAKN

-59 PPTFDPAQAKDSQTN
+59 PPTLDPAQAKDSQTN

-96 VATNWEV
+96 VANDWKI
-103 SEDGLKYVFTLN
+103 SEDGLKYVFNLN
-115 PEAKW
+115 PDAKW

-156 AEGFNMSKD
+156 AEGFNLSKD
-165 PKFKGTKITDF
+165 ETYKGTKITDF
-176 SQVGVEAKD
+176 SQVGVKATD

-207 TYYPVHKSADTNDKF
+207 TYYPVHQSADTNDKF
-222 FADHKNMIVNG
+222 FTDYKNMIVNG
-233 PFVMDQYAKG
+233 PFTMDQYAKG

-302 LKAELPNEFKATGIA
+302 VKAELPDEFKATGIA

-340 AMSIQRQLI
+340 AMAIERQLI
-349 VDKVTQGGQIPAFG
+349 VDKVTQGGQVPAYG
-363 FVPPGIRGEKE
+363 FVPPGIRGENG
-374 EFRTEHKD
+374 EFRDEHKD
-382 DYFTENVDEA
+382 DYFTENVEEA
-392 KKLLAEGMKEEGYTT
+392 KALLAEGMKEEGYTT
-407 LPEITLIYNTSDAHA
+407 LPAVTLIYNTSDAHA
-422 KVALAI
+422 KIALAV
-428 ADMWKNSLCVDV
+428 ADMWKKNLGVDV
-440 KTENQKWKVFLDN
+440 KTENQEWGVFLEN
-453 RQKQNFQ
+453 RQNQNFQ
-460 IARAGWSADYND
+460 VARAGWSADYND
-472 PFNFLEMW
+472 PYNFLEMW
-480 KTGNTNNDSKFSNAQ
+480 TTGNTNNDSKFSNEQ
-495 YDKNLEETVKTADAA
+495 YDKDVKETVKSADPA

-521 ILIQDEMGVLPI
+521 ILIQDEMGVMPI

>member
-32 TTTDNNSA
+32 TKTDNNSA

-59 PPTFDPAQAKDSQTN
+59 PPTLDPAQAKDSQTN

-88 ENGKEAPG
+88 DKGKEAPG
-96 VATNWEV
+96 IATKWDI
-103 SEDGLKYVFTLN
+103 SEDGLKYVFNLN

-131 VRSWE
+131 ARSWE

-156 AEGFNMSKD
+156 AQAFNEGK
-165 PKFKGTKITDF
+165 TKDF
-176 SQVGVEAKD
+176 SQVGVKAKD

-207 TYYPVHKSADTNDKF
+207 TYYPVHKSADTNKKF
-222 FADHKNMIVNG
+222 FSDYKNMIVNG
-233 PFVMDQYAKG
+233 PFVMDQFAKG

-249 KNEGYHAASDIKLS
+249 KNEGYHAAADIKLTQVD
-263 EINMSLTSS
+263 MSLTSS

-280 KSGQLDYTGA
+280 KSGQLDYSGA

-317 STYYYQF
+317 STYYYLF
-324 NVNEAPFNNA
+324 NLKEAPFNNL

-340 AMSIQRQLI
+340 AMSINRQLI

-363 FVPPGIRGEKE
+363 FVPPGIRGEKGQ
-374 EFRTEHKD
+374 FRDEHKD
-382 DYFTENVDEA
+382 DYFAENVEEA

-407 LPEITLIYNTSDAHA
+407 LPALTLIYNTSDNHA
-422 KVALAI
+422 KIALAI
-428 ADMWKNSLCVDV
+428 ADMWKKNLGVDV
-440 KTENQKWKVFLDN
+440 KTENQEWGVFLEN
-453 RQKQNFQ
+453 RQNQNFQ
-460 IARAGWSADYND
+460 IARAGWSADYSD
-472 PFNFLEMW
+472 PYNFLEMW
-480 KTGNTNNDSKFSNAQ
+480 TTGNTNNDPKFSNEQ
-495 YDKNLEETVKTADAA
+495 FDKDVKETVKTADPAK
-510 ARMAAFADAEK
+510 RMAAFADAEK
-521 ILIQDEMGVLPI
+521 VLVQDEMAVLPI

>member
-32 TTTDNNSA
+32 NTDTGSA
-40 SGEKGLAKD
+40 NEGKGLAKD
-49 QVLKINLTAE
+49 QILKINLTAE
-59 PPTFDPAQAKDSQTN
+59 PPTLDPAQAKDSQTN

-88 ENGKEAPG
+88 ENGKEAAG
-96 VATNWEV
+96 VAKDWTI
-103 SEDGLKYVFTLN
+103 SEDGLKYVFNLN

-120 SNGDPITAEDF
+120 SNGDAITAEDF

-156 AEGFNMSKD
+156 AEGYNLSKD
-165 PKFKGTKITDF
+165 ETYKGTKITDF
-176 SQVGVEAKD
+176 SQVGVKATD

-207 TYYPVHKSADTNDKF
+207 TYYPVHQSADTNDKF
-222 FADHKNMIVNG
+222 FTDYKNMIVNG
-233 PFVMDQYAKG
+233 PFVMDQFAKG

-249 KNEGYHAASDIKLS
+249 KNDGYHAAADIKLA
-263 EINMSLTSS
+263 EIDMSLTSS

-280 KSGQLDYTGA
+280 KSGQLDYTGH

-324 NVNEAPFNNA
+324 NVNEAPFNNV

-363 FVPPGIRGEKE
+363 FVPPGIRGENG
-374 EFRTEHKD
+374 EFRDEHKD
-382 DYFTENVDEA
+382 DYFTENVEEA
-392 KKLLAEGMKEEGYTT
+392 KALLAEGMKEEGYTT
-407 LPEITLIYNTSDAHA
+407 LPAVTLIYNTSDGHA
-422 KVALAI
+422 KIALAV
-428 ADMWKNSLCVDV
+428 ADMWKKNLGVDV
-440 KTENQKWKVFLDN
+440 KTENQEWGVFLEN
-453 RQKQNFQ
+453 RQNQNFQ
-460 IARAGWSADYND
+460 VARAGWSADYND
-472 PFNFLEMW
+472 PYNFLEMW
-480 KTGNTNNDSKFSNAQ
+480 TTGNTNNDSKFSNEQ
-495 YDKNLEETVKTADAA
+495 YDKDVKETVKSADPAT
-510 ARMAAFADAEK
+510 RMAAFADAEK
-521 ILIQDEMGVLPI
+521 ILIQDEMGVMPI

-546 KGVQLDFSGAIDFTR
+546 KGVQLDFSGAIDYTR

>member
-32 TTTDNNSA
+32 NTDTGSA
-40 SGEKGLAKD
+40 SEGNGLAKD
-49 QVLKINLTAE
+49 QILKINLSAE
-59 PPTFDPAQAKDSQTN
+59 PPTLDPAQAKDSQTN

-88 ENGKEAPG
+88 ADGKEQAG
-96 VATNWEV
+96 VAKDWTI
-103 SEDGLKYVFTLN
+103 SEDGLKYVFNLN
-115 PEAKW
+115 PDAKW
-120 SNGDPITAEDF
+120 SNGDAITAEDF

-156 AEGFNMSKD
+156 AEGYNLSKD
-165 PKFKGTKITDF
+165 ETYKGTKVTDF
-176 SQVGVEAKD
+176 SQVGVKATD

-207 TYYPVHKSADTNDKF
+207 TYYPVHASADTNDKF
-222 FADHKNMIVNG
+222 FTDYKNMIVNG
-233 PFVMDQYAKG
+233 PFVMDQYSKG

-249 KNEGYHAASDIKLS
+249 KNDGYHAAADIKLTQ
-263 EINMSLTSS
+263 IDMSLTNS

-290 PNGEIPT
+290 PNGEIPS

-302 LKAELPNEFKATGIA
+302 VKAELSDEFKATGIA

-324 NVNEAPFNNA
+324 NVNEAPFNNV

-340 AMSIQRQLI
+340 AMAIQRQLI

-363 FVPPGIRGEKE
+363 FVPPGIRGENG
-374 EFRTEHKD
+374 EFRDEHKD
-382 DYFTENVDEA
+382 DYFTENVEEA
-392 KKLLAEGMKEEGYTT
+392 KALLAEGMKEEGYTT
-407 LPEITLIYNTSDAHA
+407 LPAVTLIYNTSDGHA
-422 KVALAI
+422 KIALAV
-428 ADMWKNSLCVDV
+428 ADMWKQNLGVDV
-440 KTENQKWKVFLDN
+440 KTENQEWGVFLEN
-453 RQKQNFQ
+453 RQNQNFQ
-460 IARAGWSADYND
+460 VARAGWSADYND
-472 PFNFLEMW
+472 PYNFLEMW
-480 KTGNTNNDSKFSNAQ
+480 TTGNTNNDSKFSNEQ
-495 YDKNLEETVKTADAA
+495 YDKDVKETVKSADPA

-521 ILIQDEMGVLPI
+521 ILIQDEMGVMPI

>member
-32 TTTDNNSA
+32 NTDTGSA
-40 SGEKGLAKD
+40 SEGNGLAKD
-49 QVLKINLTAE
+49 QILKINLSAE
-59 PPTFDPAQAKDSQTN
+59 PPTLDPAQAKDSQTN

-88 ENGKEAPG
+88 ADGKEAPG
-96 VATNWEV
+96 VAKDWTI
-103 SEDGLKYVFTLN
+103 SEDGLKYVFNLN
-115 PEAKW
+115 PDAKW
-120 SNGDPITAEDF
+120 SNGDAITAEDF

-156 AEGFNMSKD
+156 AEGYNLSKD
-165 PKFKGTKITDF
+165 ETYKGTKITDF
-176 SQVGVEAKD
+176 SQVGVKATD

-207 TYYPVHKSADTNDKF
+207 TYYPVHASADTNDKF
-222 FADHKNMIVNG
+222 FTDYKNMIVNG

-249 KNEGYHAASDIKLS
+249 KNDGYHAAADIKLAQ
-263 EINMSLTSS
+263 IDMSLTNS

-290 PNGEIPT
+290 PNGEIPS

-302 LKAELPNEFKATGIA
+302 VKAELPDEFKATGIA

-324 NVNEAPFNNA
+324 NVNEAPFNNV

-340 AMSIQRQLI
+340 AMAIQRQLI

-363 FVPPGIRGEKE
+363 FVPPGIRGENG
-374 EFRTEHKD
+374 EFRDEHKD

-407 LPEITLIYNTSDAHA
+407 LPAVTLIYNTSDGHA
-422 KVALAI
+422 KIALAV
-428 ADMWKNSLCVDV
+428 ADMWKQNLGVDV
-440 KTENQKWKVFLDN
+440 KTENQEWGVFLEN
-453 RQKQNFQ
+453 RQNQNFQ
-460 IARAGWSADYND
+460 VARAGWSADYND
-472 PFNFLEMW
+472 PYNFLEMW
-480 KTGNTNNDSKFSNAQ
+480 TTGNTNNDSKFSNEQ
-495 YDKNLEETVKTADAA
+495 YDKDVKETVKSADPA

-521 ILIQDEMGVLPI
+521 ILIQDEMGVMPI

>member
-32 TTTDNNSA
+32 NTDTGSA
-40 SGEKGLAKD
+40 SEGNGLAKD
-49 QVLKINLTAE
+49 QILKINLSAE
-59 PPTFDPAQAKDSQTN
+59 PPTLDPAQAKDSQTN

-88 ENGKEAPG
+88 ADGKEQAG
-96 VATNWEV
+96 VAKDWTI
-103 SEDGLKYVFTLN
+103 SEDGLKYVFNLN
-115 PEAKW
+115 PDAKW
-120 SNGDPITAEDF
+120 SNGDAITAEDF

-156 AEGFNMSKD
+156 AEGYNLSKD
-165 PKFKGTKITDF
+165 ETYKGTKVTDF
-176 SQVGVEAKD
+176 SQVGVKATD

-207 TYYPVHKSADTNDKF
+207 TYYPVHASADTNDKF
-222 FADHKNMIVNG
+222 FTDYKNMIVNG
-233 PFVMDQYAKG
+233 PFVMDQYSKG

-249 KNEGYHAASDIKLS
+249 KNDGYHAAADIKLTQ
-263 EINMSLTSS
+263 IDMSLTNS

-290 PNGEIPT
+290 PNGEIPS

-302 LKAELPNEFKATGIA
+302 VKAELADEFKATGIA

-324 NVNEAPFNNA
+324 NVNEAPFNNV

-340 AMSIQRQLI
+340 AMAIQRQLI

-363 FVPPGIRGEKE
+363 FVPPGIRGENG
-374 EFRTEHKD
+374 EFRDEHKD
-382 DYFTENVDEA
+382 DYFTENVEEA
-392 KKLLAEGMKEEGYTT
+392 KALLAEGMKEEGYTT
-407 LPEITLIYNTSDAHA
+407 LPAVTLIYNTSDGHA
-422 KVALAI
+422 KIALAV
-428 ADMWKNSLCVDV
+428 ADMWKQNLGVDV
-440 KTENQKWKVFLDN
+440 KTENQEWGVFLEN
-453 RQKQNFQ
+453 RQNQNFQ
-460 IARAGWSADYND
+460 VARAGWSADYND
-472 PFNFLEMW
+472 PYNFLEMW
-480 KTGNTNNDSKFSNAQ
+480 TTGNTNNDSKFSNEQ
-495 YDKNLEETVKTADAA
+495 YDKDVKETVKSADPA

-521 ILIQDEMGVLPI
+521 ILIQDEMGVMPI

>member
-32 TTTDNNSA
+32 NTDTGSA
-40 SGEKGLAKD
+40 SEGNGLAKD
-49 QVLKINLTAE
+49 QILKINLSAE
-59 PPTFDPAQAKDSQTN
+59 PPTLDPAQAKDSQTN

-88 ENGKEAPG
+88 ADGKEQAG
-96 VATNWEV
+96 VAKDWTI
-103 SEDGLKYVFTLN
+103 SEDGLKYVFNLN
-115 PEAKW
+115 PDAKW
-120 SNGDPITAEDF
+120 SNGDAITAEDF

-156 AEGFNMSKD
+156 AEGYNLSKD
-165 PKFKGTKITDF
+165 ETYKGTKVTDF
-176 SQVGVEAKD
+176 SQVGVKATD

-207 TYYPVHKSADTNDKF
+207 TYYPVHASADTNDKF
-222 FADHKNMIVNG
+222 FTDYKNMIVNG
-233 PFVMDQYAKG
+233 PFVMDQYSKG

-249 KNEGYHAASDIKLS
+249 KNDGYHAAADIKLAQ
-263 EINMSLTSS
+263 IDMSLTNS

-290 PNGEIPT
+290 PNGEIPS

-302 LKAELPNEFKATGIA
+302 VKAELPDEFKATGIA

-324 NVNEAPFNNA
+324 NVNEAPFNNV

-340 AMSIQRQLI
+340 AMAIQRQLI

-363 FVPPGIRGEKE
+363 FVPPGIRGENG
-374 EFRTEHKD
+374 EFRDEHKD
-382 DYFTENVDEA
+382 DYFTENVEEA
-392 KKLLAEGMKEEGYTT
+392 KALLAEGMKEEGYTT
-407 LPEITLIYNTSDAHA
+407 LPAVTLIYNTSDGHA
-422 KVALAI
+422 KIALAV
-428 ADMWKNSLCVDV
+428 ADMWKQNLGVDV
-440 KTENQKWKVFLDN
+440 KTENQEWGVFLEN
-453 RQKQNFQ
+453 RQNQNFQ
-460 IARAGWSADYND
+460 VARAGWSADYND
-472 PFNFLEMW
+472 PYNFLEMW
-480 KTGNTNNDSKFSNAQ
+480 TTGNTNNDSKFSNEQ
-495 YDKNLEETVKTADAA
+495 YDKDVKETVKSADPA

-521 ILIQDEMGVLPI
+521 ILIQDEMGVMPI

-546 KGVQLDFSGAIDFTR
+546 KGVQLDFSGAIDYTR

>member
-32 TTTDNNSA
+32 NTDTGSA
-40 SGEKGLAKD
+40 NEGNGLAKD
-49 QVLKINLTAE
+49 QILKINLTAE
-59 PPTFDPAQAKDSQTN
+59 PPTLDPAQAKDSQTN

-88 ENGKEAPG
+88 ENGKEQAG
-96 VATNWEV
+96 VAKDWTI
-103 SEDGLKYVFTLN
+103 SEDGLKYVFNLN

-120 SNGDPITAEDF
+120 SNGDAITAEDF

-156 AEGFNMSKD
+156 AEGYNLSKD
-165 PKFKGTKITDF
+165 ETYKGTKITDF
-176 SQVGVEAKD
+176 SQVGVKATD

-207 TYYPVHKSADTNDKF
+207 TYYPVHASADTNDKF
-222 FADHKNMIVNG
+222 FTDYKNMIVNG
-233 PFVMDQYAKG
+233 PFVMDQYSKG

-249 KNEGYHAASDIKLS
+249 KNDGYHAAADIKLAQ
-263 EINMSLTSS
+263 IDMSLTNS

-280 KSGQLDYTGA
+280 KSGQLDYTGH

-324 NVNEAPFNNA
+324 NIN
-334 KIRKAF
+334 
-340 AMSIQRQLI
+340 
-349 VDKVTQGGQIPAFG
+349 
-363 FVPPGIRGEKE
+363 
-374 EFRTEHKD
+374 
-382 DYFTENVDEA
+382 
-392 KKLLAEGMKEEGYTT
+392 
-407 LPEITLIYNTSDAHA
+407 
-422 KVALAI
+422 
-428 ADMWKNSLCVDV
+428 
-440 KTENQKWKVFLDN
+440 
-453 RQKQNFQ
+453 
-460 IARAGWSADYND
+460 
-472 PFNFLEMW
+472 
-480 KTGNTNNDSKFSNAQ
+480 
-495 YDKNLEETVKTADAA
+495 
-510 ARMAAFADAEK
+510 
-521 ILIQDEMGVLPI
+521 
-533 YYYTNVSLTKPYL
+533 
-546 KGVQLDFSGAIDFTR
+546 
-561 AYLEEK
+561 

>member
-8 VLLTLILAFGTV
+8 VLLTLILVFGTV

-32 TTTDNNSA
+32 NTDTGSA
-40 SGEKGLAKD
+40 NEGNGLAKD
-49 QVLKINLTAE
+49 QILKINLSAE
-59 PPTFDPAQAKDSQTN
+59 PPTLDPAQAKDSQTN

-88 ENGKEAPG
+88 ADGKEQAG
-96 VATNWEV
+96 VAKDWTI
-103 SEDGLKYVFTLN
+103 SEDGLKYVFNLN

-120 SNGDPITAEDF
+120 SNGDAITAEDF

-156 AEGFNMSKD
+156 AEGYNLSKD
-165 PKFKGTKITDF
+165 ETYKGTKVTDF
-176 SQVGVEAKD
+176 SQVGVKATD

-207 TYYPVHKSADTNDKF
+207 TYYPVHASADTNDKF
-222 FADHKNMIVNG
+222 FTDYKNMIVNG
-233 PFVMDQYAKG
+233 PFVMDQYSKG

-249 KNEGYHAASDIKLS
+249 KNDGYHAAADIKLAQ
-263 EINMSLTSS
+263 IDMSLTNS

-290 PNGEIPT
+290 PNGEIPS

-302 LKAELPNEFKATGIA
+302 VKAELPDEFKATGIA

-324 NVNEAPFNNA
+324 NVNEAPFNNV

-340 AMSIQRQLI
+340 AMAIQRQLI

-363 FVPPGIRGEKE
+363 FVPPGIRGENG
-374 EFRTEHKD
+374 EFRDEHKD
-382 DYFTENVDEA
+382 DYFTENVEEA
-392 KKLLAEGMKEEGYTT
+392 KALLAEGMKEEGYTT
-407 LPEITLIYNTSDAHA
+407 LPAVTLIYNTSDGHA
-422 KVALAI
+422 KIALAV
-428 ADMWKNSLCVDV
+428 ADMWKQNLGVDV
-440 KTENQKWKVFLDN
+440 KTENQEWGVFLEN
-453 RQKQNFQ
+453 RQNQNFQ
-460 IARAGWSADYND
+460 VARAGWSADYND
-472 PFNFLEMW
+472 PYNFLEMW
-480 KTGNTNNDSKFSNAQ
+480 TTGNTNNDSKFSNEQ
-495 YDKNLEETVKTADAA
+495 YDKDVKETVKSADPAT
-510 ARMAAFADAEK
+510 RMAAFADAEK
-521 ILIQDEMGVLPI
+521 ILIQDEMGVMPI

-546 KGVQLDFSGAIDFTR
+546 KGVQLDFSGAIDYTR

>member
-32 TTTDNNSA
+32 NTDTGSA
-40 SGEKGLAKD
+40 SEGNGLAKD
-49 QVLKINLTAE
+49 QILKINLSAE
-59 PPTFDPAQAKDSQTN
+59 PPTLDPAQAKDSQTN

-88 ENGKEAPG
+88 ADGKEQAG
-96 VATNWEV
+96 VAKDWTI
-103 SEDGLKYVFTLN
+103 SEDGLKYVFNLN

-120 SNGDPITAEDF
+120 SNGDAITAEDF

-156 AEGFNMSKD
+156 AEGYNLSKD
-165 PKFKGTKITDF
+165 ETYKGTKVTDF
-176 SQVGVEAKD
+176 SQVGVKATD

-207 TYYPVHKSADTNDKF
+207 TYYPVHASADTNDKF
-222 FADHKNMIVNG
+222 FTDYKNMIVNG

-249 KNEGYHAASDIKLS
+249 KNDGYHAAADIKLAQ
-263 EINMSLTSS
+263 IDMSLTNS

-290 PNGEIPT
+290 PNGEIPS

-302 LKAELPNEFKATGIA
+302 VKAELPDEFKATGIA

-324 NVNEAPFNNA
+324 NVNEAPFNNV

-363 FVPPGIRGEKE
+363 FVPPGIRGENG
-374 EFRTEHKD
+374 EFRDEHKD
-382 DYFTENVDEA
+382 DYFTENVEEA
-392 KKLLAEGMKEEGYTT
+392 KALLAEGMKEEGYTT
-407 LPEITLIYNTSDAHA
+407 LPAVTLIYNTSDGHA
-422 KVALAI
+422 KIALAV
-428 ADMWKNSLCVDV
+428 ADMWKQNLGVDV
-440 KTENQKWKVFLDN
+440 KTENQEWGVFLEN
-453 RQKQNFQ
+453 RQNQNFQ
-460 IARAGWSADYND
+460 VARAGWSADYND
-472 PFNFLEMW
+472 PYNFLEMW
-480 KTGNTNNDSKFSNAQ
+480 TTGNTNNDSKFSNEQ
-495 YDKNLEETVKTADAA
+495 YDKDVKETVKSADPA

-521 ILIQDEMGVLPI
+521 ILIQDEMGVMPI

>member
-32 TTTDNNSA
+32 NTDNGSA
-40 SGEKGLAKD
+40 TEGNGLAKD
-49 QVLKINLTAE
+49 QVLKINLSAE
-59 PPTFDPAQAKDSQTN
+59 PPTLDPAQAKDSQTN

-79 LYEGLVRID
+79 LYEGLVRIGSD
-88 ENGKEAPG
+88 GKEAPG
-96 VATNWEV
+96 VAKDWTI
-103 SEDGLKYVFTLN
+103 SEDGLKYVFNLN
-115 PEAKW
+115 PDAKW
-120 SNGDPITAEDF
+120 SNGDAITAEDF

-156 AEGFNMSKD
+156 AEGFNRSVDEKY
-165 PKFKGTKITDF
+165 KGTKITDF
-176 SQVGVEAKD
+176 SQVGVKATD

-222 FADHKNMIVNG
+222 FTDYKNMIVNG
-233 PFVMDQYAKG
+233 PFTMDQYAKG

-263 EINMSLTSS
+263 AINMSLTNS

-290 PNGEIPT
+290 PNGEIPS

-302 LKAELPNEFKATGIA
+302 VKAELPNEFKATGIA

-324 NVNEAPFNNA
+324 NVNEAPFNNV

-340 AMSIQRQLI
+340 AMSIERQLI

-363 FVPPGIRGEKE
+363 FVPPGIRGENG
-374 EFRTEHKD
+374 EFRDEHKD
-382 DYFTENVDEA
+382 DYFTENVEEA

-407 LPEITLIYNTSDAHA
+407 LPAVTLIYNTSDGHA
-422 KVALAI
+422 KIALAV
-428 ADMWKNSLCVDV
+428 ADMWKKNLGVDV
-440 KTENQKWKVFLDN
+440 KTENQEWGVFLEN
-453 RQKQNFQ
+453 RQNQNFQ
-460 IARAGWSADYND
+460 VARAGWSADYND
-472 PFNFLEMW
+472 PYNFLEMW
-480 KTGNTNNDSKFSNAQ
+480 TTGNTNNDSKFSNEQ
-495 YDKNLEETVKTADAA
+495 YDKDVKETVKSADPAT
-510 ARMAAFADAEK
+510 RMAAFADAEK

>member
-32 TTTDNNSA
+32 NTDTGSA
-40 SGEKGLAKD
+40 TEGNGLAKD
-49 QVLKINLTAE
+49 QVLKINLSAE
-59 PPTFDPAQAKDSQTN
+59 PPTLDPAQAKDSQTN

-88 ENGKEAPG
+88 ADGKEAPG
-96 VATNWEV
+96 VAKDWTI
-103 SEDGLKYVFTLN
+103 SEDGLKYVFNLN
-115 PEAKW
+115 PDAKW
-120 SNGDPITAEDF
+120 SNGDAITAEDF

-156 AEGFNMSKD
+156 AEGYNLSKD
-165 PKFKGTKITDF
+165 ETYKGTKITDF
-176 SQVGVEAKD
+176 SQVGVKATD

-222 FADHKNMIVNG
+222 FTDYKNMIVNG
-233 PFVMDQYAKG
+233 PFTMDQYAKG

-249 KNEGYHAASDIKLS
+249 KNEGYHAAADIKLS
-263 EINMSLTSS
+263 EINMSLTNS

-290 PNGEIPT
+290 PNGEIPS

-302 LKAELPNEFKATGIA
+302 VKAELPDEFKATGIA

-324 NVNEAPFNNA
+324 NVNEAPFNNV

-340 AMSIQRQLI
+340 AMAIERQLI

-363 FVPPGIRGEKE
+363 FVPPGIRGENG
-374 EFRTEHKD
+374 EFRDEHKD
-382 DYFTENVDEA
+382 DYFTENVEEA

-407 LPEITLIYNTSDAHA
+407 LPAVTLIYNTSDGHA
-422 KVALAI
+422 KIALAV
-428 ADMWKNSLCVDV
+428 ADMWKKNLGVDV
-440 KTENQKWKVFLDN
+440 KTENQEWGVFLEN
-453 RQKQNFQ
+453 RQNQNFQ
-460 IARAGWSADYND
+460 VARAGWSADYND
-472 PFNFLEMW
+472 PYNFLEMW
-480 KTGNTNNDSKFSNAQ
+480 TTGNTNNDAKFSNEQ
-495 YDKNLEETVKTADAA
+495 FDKDVKETVKSADPAT
-510 ARMAAFADAEK
+510 RMAAFADAEK
-521 ILIQDEMGVLPI
+521 VLIQDEMAVMPI

>member
-32 TTTDNNSA
+32 NTDTGSA
-40 SGEKGLAKD
+40 SEGNGLAKD
-49 QVLKINLTAE
+49 QILKINLSAE
-59 PPTFDPAQAKDSQTN
+59 PPTLDPAQAKDSQTN

-88 ENGKEAPG
+88 ADGKEAPG
-96 VATNWEV
+96 VAKDWTI
-103 SEDGLKYVFTLN
+103 SEDGLKYVFNLN
-115 PEAKW
+115 PDAKW
-120 SNGDPITAEDF
+120 SNGDAITAEDF

-156 AEGFNMSKD
+156 AEGYNLSKD
-165 PKFKGTKITDF
+165 ETYKGTKITDF
-176 SQVGVEAKD
+176 SQVGVKATD

-207 TYYPVHKSADTNDKF
+207 TYYPVHASADTNDKF
-222 FADHKNMIVNG
+222 FTDYKNMIVNG

-249 KNEGYHAASDIKLS
+249 KNDGYHAAADIKLAQ
-263 EINMSLTSS
+263 IDMSLTNS

-290 PNGEIPT
+290 PNGEIPS

-302 LKAELPNEFKATGIA
+302 VKAELPDEFKATGIA

-324 NVNEAPFNNA
+324 NVNEAPFNNV

-340 AMSIQRQLI
+340 AMAIQRQLI

-363 FVPPGIRGEKE
+363 FVPPGIRGENG
-374 EFRTEHKD
+374 EFRDEHKD

-392 KKLLAEGMKEEGYTT
+392 KALLAEGMKEEGYTT
-407 LPEITLIYNTSDAHA
+407 LPAVTLIYNTSDGHA
-422 KVALAI
+422 KIALAI
-428 ADMWKNSLCVDV
+428 ADMWKQNLGVDV
-440 KTENQKWKVFLDN
+440 KTENQEWGVFLEN
-453 RQKQNFQ
+453 RQNQNFQ
-460 IARAGWSADYND
+460 VARAGWSADYND
-472 PFNFLEMW
+472 PYNFLEMW
-480 KTGNTNNDSKFSNAQ
+480 TTGNTNNDSKFSNEQ
-495 YDKNLEETVKTADAA
+495 YDKDVKETVKSADPA

-521 ILIQDEMGVLPI
+521 ILIQDEMGVMPI

>member
-32 TTTDNNSA
+32 NTDTGSA
-40 SGEKGLAKD
+40 SEGNGLAKD
-49 QVLKINLTAE
+49 QILKINLSAE
-59 PPTFDPAQAKDSQTN
+59 PPTLDPAQAKDSQTN

-88 ENGKEAPG
+88 ADGKEQAG
-96 VATNWEV
+96 VAKDWKI
-103 SEDGLKYVFTLN
+103 SEDGLKYVFNLN

-120 SNGDPITAEDF
+120 SNGDAITAEDF

-156 AEGFNMSKD
+156 AEGYNLSKD
-165 PKFKGTKITDF
+165 ETYKGTKVTDF
-176 SQVGVEAKD
+176 SQVGVKATD

-207 TYYPVHKSADTNDKF
+207 TYYPVHASADTNDKF
-222 FADHKNMIVNG
+222 FTDYKNMIVNG
-233 PFVMDQYAKG
+233 PFVMDQYSKG

-249 KNEGYHAASDIKLS
+249 KNDGYHAAADIKLAQ
-263 EINMSLTSS
+263 IDMSLTNS

-290 PNGEIPT
+290 PNGEIPS

-302 LKAELPNEFKATGIA
+302 VKAELPDEFKATGIA

-324 NVNEAPFNNA
+324 NVNEAPFNNV

-340 AMSIQRQLI
+340 AMAIQRQLI

-363 FVPPGIRGEKE
+363 FVPPGIRGENG
-374 EFRTEHKD
+374 EFRDEHKD
-382 DYFTENVDEA
+382 DYFTENVEEA
-392 KKLLAEGMKEEGYTT
+392 KALLAEGMKEEGYTT
-407 LPEITLIYNTSDAHA
+407 LPAVTLIYNTSDGHA
-422 KVALAI
+422 KIALAV
-428 ADMWKNSLCVDV
+428 ADMWKQNLGVDV
-440 KTENQKWKVFLDN
+440 KTENQEWGVFLEN
-453 RQKQNFQ
+453 RQNQNFQ
-460 IARAGWSADYND
+460 VARAGWSADYND
-472 PFNFLEMW
+472 PYNFLEMW
-480 KTGNTNNDSKFSNAQ
+480 TTGNTNNDSKFSNEQ
-495 YDKNLEETVKTADAA
+495 YDKDVKETVKSADPA

-521 ILIQDEMGVLPI
+521 ILIQDEMGVMPI

-546 KGVQLDFSGAIDFTR
+546 KGVQLDFSGAIDYTR

>member
-32 TTTDNNSA
+32 NTDTGSA
-40 SGEKGLAKD
+40 NEGNGLAKD
-49 QVLKINLTAE
+49 QILKINLSAE
-59 PPTFDPAQAKDSQTN
+59 PPTLDPAQAKDSQTN

-88 ENGKEAPG
+88 ADGKEAPG
-96 VATNWEV
+96 VAKDWTI
-103 SEDGLKYVFTLN
+103 SEDGLKYVFNLN

-120 SNGDPITAEDF
+120 SNGDAITAEDF

-156 AEGFNMSKD
+156 AEGYNLSKD
-165 PKFKGTKITDF
+165 ETYTGTKITDF
-176 SQVGVEAKD
+176 SQVGVKATD

-207 TYYPVHKSADTNDKF
+207 TYYPVHASADTNDKF
-222 FADHKNMIVNG
+222 FTDYKNMIVNG

-249 KNEGYHAASDIKLS
+249 KNDSYHAAADIKLAQ
-263 EINMSLTSS
+263 IDMSLTNS

-290 PNGEIPT
+290 PNGEIPS

-302 LKAELPNEFKATGIA
+302 VKAELPDEFKATGIA

-324 NVNEAPFNNA
+324 NVNEAPFNNV

-340 AMSIQRQLI
+340 AMSINRQLI

-363 FVPPGIRGEKE
+363 FVPPGIRGENG
-374 EFRTEHKD
+374 EFRDEHKD

-392 KKLLAEGMKEEGYTT
+392 KALLAEGMKEEGYTT
-407 LPEITLIYNTSDAHA
+407 LPAVTLIYNTSDGHA
-422 KVALAI
+422 KIALAV
-428 ADMWKNSLCVDV
+428 ADMWKQNLGVDV
-440 KTENQKWKVFLDN
+440 KTENQEWGVFLEN
-453 RQKQNFQ
+453 RQNQNFQ
-460 IARAGWSADYND
+460 VARAGWSADYND
-472 PFNFLEMW
+472 PYNFLEMW
-480 KTGNTNNDSKFSNAQ
+480 TTGNTNNDSKFSNEQ
-495 YDKNLEETVKTADAA
+495 YDKDVKETVKSADPAT
-510 ARMAAFADAEK
+510 RMAAFADAEK

>member
-32 TTTDNNSA
+32 NTDTGSA
-40 SGEKGLAKD
+40 NEGNGLAKD
-49 QVLKINLTAE
+49 QILKINLSAE
-59 PPTFDPAQAKDSQTN
+59 PPTLDPAQAKDSQTN

-88 ENGKEAPG
+88 ADGKEQAG
-96 VATNWEV
+96 VAKDWTI
-103 SEDGLKYVFTLN
+103 SEDGLKYVFNLN
-115 PEAKW
+115 PDAKW
-120 SNGDPITAEDF
+120 SNGDAITAEDF

-156 AEGFNMSKD
+156 AEGYNLSKD
-165 PKFKGTKITDF
+165 ETYKGTKVTDF
-176 SQVGVEAKD
+176 SQVGVKATD

-207 TYYPVHKSADTNDKF
+207 TYYPVHASADTNDKF
-222 FADHKNMIVNG
+222 FTDYKNMIVNG
-233 PFVMDQYAKG
+233 PFVMDQYSKG

-249 KNEGYHAASDIKLS
+249 KNDGYHAAADIKLAQ
-263 EINMSLTSS
+263 IDMSLTNS

-290 PNGEIPT
+290 PNGEIPS

-302 LKAELPNEFKATGIA
+302 VKAELPDEFKATGIA

-324 NVNEAPFNNA
+324 NVNEAPFNNV

-340 AMSIQRQLI
+340 AMAIQRQLI

-363 FVPPGIRGEKE
+363 FVPPGIRGENG
-374 EFRTEHKD
+374 EFRDEHKD
-382 DYFTENVDEA
+382 DYFTENVEEA
-392 KKLLAEGMKEEGYTT
+392 KALLAEGMKEEGYTT
-407 LPEITLIYNTSDAHA
+407 LPAVTLIYNTSDGHA
-422 KVALAI
+422 KIALAV
-428 ADMWKNSLCVDV
+428 ADMWKQNLGVDV
-440 KTENQKWKVFLDN
+440 KTENQEWGVFLEN
-453 RQKQNFQ
+453 RQNQNFQ
-460 IARAGWSADYND
+460 VARAGWSADYND
-472 PFNFLEMW
+472 PYNFLEMW
-480 KTGNTNNDSKFSNAQ
+480 TTGNTNNDSKFSNEQ
-495 YDKNLEETVKTADAA
+495 YDKDVKETVKSADPA

-521 ILIQDEMGVLPI
+521 ILIQDEMGVMPI

>member
-32 TTTDNNSA
+32 NTDTGSA
-40 SGEKGLAKD
+40 SEGNGLAKD
-49 QVLKINLTAE
+49 QILKINLSAE
-59 PPTFDPAQAKDSQTN
+59 PPTLDPAQAKDSQTN

-88 ENGKEAPG
+88 ADGKEQAG
-96 VATNWEV
+96 VAKDWTI
-103 SEDGLKYVFTLN
+103 SEDGLKYVFNLN
-115 PEAKW
+115 PDAKW
-120 SNGDPITAEDF
+120 SNGDAITAEDF

-156 AEGFNMSKD
+156 AEGYNLSKD
-165 PKFKGTKITDF
+165 ETYKGTKITDF
-176 SQVGVEAKD
+176 SQVGVKATD

-207 TYYPVHKSADTNDKF
+207 TYYPVHASADTNDKF
-222 FADHKNMIVNG
+222 FTDYKNMIVNG
-233 PFVMDQYAKG
+233 PFTLDQFAKG

-249 KNEGYHAASDIKLS
+249 KNDGYHAASDIKLS
-263 EINMSLTSS
+263 EIDMSLTNS

-290 PNGEIPT
+290 PNGEIPS

-302 LKAELPNEFKATGIA
+302 VKAELPDEFKATGIA

-324 NVNEAPFNNA
+324 NVNEAPFNNV

-340 AMSIQRQLI
+340 AMAIQRQLI

-363 FVPPGIRGEKE
+363 FVPPGIRGENG
-374 EFRTEHKD
+374 EFRDEHKD

-392 KKLLAEGMKEEGYTT
+392 KALLAEGMKEEGYTT
-407 LPEITLIYNTSDAHA
+407 LPAVTLIYNTSDGHA
-422 KVALAI
+422 KIALAI
-428 ADMWKNSLCVDV
+428 ADMWKQNLGVDV
-440 KTENQKWKVFLDN
+440 KTENQEWGVFLEN
-453 RQKQNFQ
+453 RQNQNFQ
-460 IARAGWSADYND
+460 VARAGWSADYND
-472 PFNFLEMW
+472 PYNFLEMW
-480 KTGNTNNDSKFSNAQ
+480 TTGNTNNDSKFSNEQ
-495 YDKNLEETVKTADAA
+495 YDKDVKDTVKSADPA

-521 ILIQDEMGVLPI
+521 ILIQDEMGVMPI

>member
-32 TTTDNNSA
+32 NTDTGSA
-40 SGEKGLAKD
+40 TEGNGLAKD
-49 QVLKINLTAE
+49 QVLKINLSAE
-59 PPTFDPAQAKDSQTN
+59 PPTLDPAQAKDSQTN

-88 ENGKEAPG
+88 PDGKEAPG
-96 VATNWEV
+96 VAKDWTI
-103 SEDGLKYVFTLN
+103 SEDGLKYVFNLN
-115 PEAKW
+115 PDAKW
-120 SNGDPITAEDF
+120 SNGDAITAEDF

-156 AEGFNMSKD
+156 AEGYNLSKD
-165 PKFKGTKITDF
+165 ETYKGTKITDF
-176 SQVGVEAKD
+176 SQVGVKATD

-222 FADHKNMIVNG
+222 FTDYKNMIVNG
-233 PFVMDQYAKG
+233 PFTMDQYAKG

-249 KNEGYHAASDIKLS
+249 KNDSYHAASDIKLS
-263 EINMSLTSS
+263 EINMSLTNS

-290 PNGEIPT
+290 PNGEIPS

-302 LKAELPNEFKATGIA
+302 VKAELPDEFKATGIA

-324 NVNEAPFNNA
+324 NVNEAPFNNV

-340 AMSIQRQLI
+340 AMSIERQLI

-363 FVPPGIRGEKE
+363 FVPPGIRGENA
-374 EFRTEHKD
+374 EFRDEHKD
-382 DYFTENVDEA
+382 DYFTENVEEA

-407 LPEITLIYNTSDAHA
+407 LPAVTLIYNTSDGHA
-422 KVALAI
+422 KIALAV
-428 ADMWKNSLCVDV
+428 ADMWKKNLGVDV
-440 KTENQKWKVFLDN
+440 KTENQEWGVFLEN
-453 RQKQNFQ
+453 RQNQNFQ

-472 PFNFLEMW
+472 PYNFLEMW
-480 KTGNTNNDSKFSNAQ
+480 TTGNTNNDSKFSNEQ
-495 YDKNLEETVKTADAA
+495 YDKDVKETVKSADPAT
-510 ARMAAFADAEK
+510 RMAAFADAEK

-546 KGVQLDFSGAIDFTR
+546 KGIQLDFSGAIDFTR